1 MYTQISV
8 RGDDAISF
16 LQGQLTQ
23 DLGTVSAKLS
33 PLAAWCNPRGRVI
46 TTMRLLQL
54 ADGIGMIVPAALAQ
68 RIVDGLTRYRLRAK
82 LTMQIEGDDWQAAA
96 IADERDLATLDA
108 AGLLPGHGP
117 GSSVNQAEL
126 TAVSQD
132 SARNVVEIYGPLATA
147 GLILRKP
154 LTPAAWQTARI
165 AAGLVDIN
173 EASSE
178 KYTPHML
185 NLDRQG
191 AISFSKGC
199 YAGQEIV
206 ARTEH
211 LGNAKRRLATFR
223 SSAPLPPGERLELDG
238 TSVGNVIASSGDD
251 LLVLLPVEL
260 HAETLNC
267 GPVKIR
273 PSPPQASGRM

>member
-8 RGDDAISF
+8 RGEDAISF

-23 DLGTVSAKLS
+23 DLNAVSAKLS
-33 PLAAWCNPRGRVI
+33 PLAAWCNPQGRVI

-54 ADGIGMIVPAALAQ
+54 ADGIGMIVPATLAQ
-68 RIVDGLTRYRLRAK
+68 RVVDGLSRYRLRAK
-82 LTMQIEGDDWQAAA
+82 VDMQVVGDEWQAVA
-96 IADERDLATLDA
+96 IADDADLATLAA
-108 AGLLPGHGP
+108 AGLLPGCGP
-117 GSSVNQAEL
+117 GSSVTLGAM

-132 SARNVVEIYGPLATA
+132 SARTLVEVYGPLASS
-147 GLILRKP
+147 GLTLRKP
-154 LTPAAWQTARI
+154 LTLAVWQAARI

-173 EASSE
+173 DASSE

-191 AISFSKGC
+191 AVSFAKGC

-223 SSAPLPPGERLELDG
+223 ASGPVATGERLELDG
-238 TSVGNVIASSGDD
+238 TSVGDVIASSGDD

-273 PSPPQASGRM
+273 PSPPQTSGRI